1 MTLKNVGRFYA
12 DANATA
18 ITYKKYGNTVEGQYP
33 TFSVCFEGNGFYR
46 FNESAVFTAYGI
58 QQIAYEGMLE
68 GKQAFQYHYEPSSHS
83 YSKHPLAPNFTLHNR
98 FKGQDLF
105 QLPDII
111 KKAVFVAENQ
121 SQSIFFGI
129 TDGISVEQ
137 IVEEPPFFIS
147 YQTLTRLCWTRQRD
161 FTSDFIRR
169 YDRLMLDDSS
179 LDSKTRLKLFF
190 HYPGQLLSSFD
201 TPSVDDPVSSVRGR
215 MVTLKVSQT
224 TLLRKRSV
232 KKHPCNKKIED
243 HDRFILESVSNDT
256 ACLPPYWR
264 TIFGTKSSLK
274 DCSSPVEFRKIHELT
289 SNFQNIFEE
298 YDTPCLGMFNS
309 VTIGKNVIAITVNKK
324 RINRISRR
332 YNDWNLCKDCTTFEI
347 VYLDKYY
354 GEIKE
359 IQDFGFEDFIS
370 SLGGFI
376 GIFLGYSM
384 FQIPQLLGRS
394 ADI

>member
-18 ITYKKYGNTVEGQYP
+18 ITYKKYGNTVEDQYP
-33 TFSVCFEGNGFYR
+33 TFSVCYEGNIFYR
-46 FNESAVFTAYGI
+46 SNESAVFAAYGI
-58 QQIAYEGMLE
+58 QQISYERMLE
-68 GKQAFQYHYEPSSHS
+68 GKQVFQYHYEPSSHS
-83 YSKHPLAPNFTLHNR
+83 YSKHPLAPNFTPSNG
-98 FKGQDLF
+98 FKGEYLF
-105 QLPDII
+105 QSPDII
-111 KKAVFVAENQ
+111 KKAIFVAENQ

-129 TDGISVEQ
+129 KSGISVAQTVEQ
-137 IVEEPPFFIS
+137 RPFFIS
-147 YQTLTRLCWTRQRD
+147 YQTLTRLCWTRKRD
-161 FTSDFIRR
+161 STSNFIRR

-201 TPSVDDPVSSVRGR
+201 TPIVDDPVSSVRGR

-224 TLLRKRSV
+224 TLLRKRSF
-232 KKHPCNKKIED
+232 KNHPCNKNIED
-243 HDRFILESVSNDT
+243 HDRFILESVSNNT
-256 ACLPPYWR
+256 ACIPPYWR
-264 TIFGTKSSLK
+264 AIFGTKYSLK
-274 DCSSPVEFRKIHELT
+274 DCSSPIQLRKIHELT
-289 SNFQNIFEE
+289 NNFQKIFGGH
-298 YDTPCLGMFNS
+298 DTPCLGMFNS
-309 VTIGKNVIAITVNKK
+309 VTIAKNVTAVTVNKK
-324 RINRISRR
+324 SINRISGR
-332 YNDWNLCKDCTTFEI
+332 YNDWYLCKDCTSLEI

-354 GEIKE
+354 AEIKE

-384 FQIPQLLGRS
+384 FQIPQLLGIS

>member
-1 MTLKNVGRFYA
+1 M
-12 DANATA
+12 
-18 ITYKKYGNTVEGQYP
+18 
-33 TFSVCFEGNGFYR
+33 S
-46 FNESAVFTAYGI
+46 
-58 QQIAYEGMLE
+58 YERMLE

-83 YSKHPLAPNFTLHNR
+83 YIKHTLAPNFTPHNG

-111 KKAVFVAENQ
+111 KKAIFVAENQ

-256 ACLPPYWR
+256 GCIPPYWR
-264 TIFGTKSSLK
+264 SIFGTKYVLK
-274 DCSSPVEFRKIHELT
+274 DCSSPVQLRKIHELT
-289 SNFQNIFEE
+289 NNLQKIFEG
-298 YDTPCLGMFNS
+298 YDIPCLGMFNS
-309 VTIGKNVIAITVNKK
+309 VTIGKNVTAIMVNKK
-324 RINRISRR
+324 IVNRISRR

-384 FQIPQLLGRS
+384 FQIPQLLGIS